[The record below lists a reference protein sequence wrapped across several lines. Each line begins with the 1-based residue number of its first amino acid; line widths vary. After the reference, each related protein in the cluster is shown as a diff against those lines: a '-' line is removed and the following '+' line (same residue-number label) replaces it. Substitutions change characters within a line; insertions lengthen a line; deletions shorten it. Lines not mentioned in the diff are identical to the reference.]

1 MPTEKLE
8 VSRPYYTLVARNI
21 RHLTNTA
28 KAESAFILPPLSTSP
43 PFYEKQ
49 KRCHTDALR
58 SHLELKLRTSCREER
73 AQINC
78 ATLHQALNSST
89 SLAGTVE
96 TN

>member
-1 MPTEKLE
+1 M
-8 VSRPYYTLVARNI
+8 ARNI

-78 ATLHQALNSST
+78 ATLALPVWRVQWKPINMD
-89 SLAGTVE
+89 TVQGDMK
-96 TN
+96 